1 MEENIVTEN
10 TVETKK
16 KKGKGV
22 KGFFKGLLIFVLG
35 STTGTLITLLIV
47 LIAGLLMYSFNQQ
60 KMSQIVGTN
69 GFIDAEAAT
78 KLDILEDM
86 IEYYYYE
93 DVDREDLKNGLYQ
106 GLMTSVGDPYTCYY
120 TPEELKDMNADWNG
134 NYEGVGAYI
143 KLDTEV
149 GYPMMESFIEGG
161 SAGECEELTAGDYI
175 IEVEGEDVYG
185 QTLNEVVSK
194 IKGPEGTFV
203 NITMEGANG
212 RYKIDLERR
221 KIETPT
227 VKVNDEGDNIWKI
240 QVTEFD
246 NITIS
251 QFDDALKQIKEAGA
265 EGLIIDLRGNPG
277 GNLNAVVDMCNN
289 ILPEGVIVYTEDK
302 NGKRVDYTSDGKNEL
317 QIPLVLLVDGGSASA
332 SEIMAGAIKDYKK
345 GTLIGTT
352 TFGKGIVQSVLPLG
366 DGSAIK
372 ITTSK
377 YYTPN
382 GNNIHKIGIEPDIEV
397 KLDAEKYLEDGTDS
411 QLEYAVD
418 YLKKEIGK

>member
-16 KKGKGV
+16 KKSKGV

>member
-1 MEENIVTEN
+1 MKT
-10 TVETKK
+10 
-16 KKGKGV
+16 
-22 KGFFKGLLIFVLG
+22 
-35 STTGTLITLLIV
+35 ST
-47 LIAGLLMYSFNQQ
+47 
-60 KMSQIVGTN
+60 
-69 GFIDAEAAT
+69 
-78 KLDILEDM
+78 
-86 IEYYYYE
+86 
-93 DVDREDLKNGLYQ
+93 
-106 GLMTSVGDPYTCYY
+106 
-120 TPEELKDMNADWNG
+120 
-134 NYEGVGAYI
+134 GA
-143 KLDTEV
+143 
-149 GYPMMESFIEGG
+149 
-161 SAGECEELTAGDYI
+161 
-175 IEVEGEDVYG
+175 
-185 QTLNEVVSK
+185 LNH
-194 IKGPEGTFV
+194 V
-203 NITMEGANG
+203 NIIMVTNLVNAINNLKKYGA
-212 RYKIDLERR
+212 K
-221 KIETPT
+221 K
-227 VKVNDEGDNIWKI
+227 
-240 QVTEFD
+240 F
-246 NITIS
+246 
-251 QFDDALKQIKEAGA
+251 
-265 EGLIIDLRGNPG
+265 IIDLRGNPG